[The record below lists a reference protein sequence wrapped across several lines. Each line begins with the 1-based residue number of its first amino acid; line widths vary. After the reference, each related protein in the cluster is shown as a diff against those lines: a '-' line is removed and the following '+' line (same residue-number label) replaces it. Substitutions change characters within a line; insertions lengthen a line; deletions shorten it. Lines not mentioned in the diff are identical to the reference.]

1 MNLYLRLLVAVI
13 RGLLRPKAPVSH
25 VAESRFR
32 VMLHDIDVFGHM
44 NNGRYLQIM
53 DVARAEWMAR
63 AGVLGAM
70 WRNRW
75 SAMLGGTTVR
85 FRRSLSPFQRYIVRT
100 RLLCYDSEWFYLEHT
115 VATSTN
121 NTIAVGVSRAAL
133 RGGGVWLST
142 EKVMSQVEPNVVSAP
157 MPDYVKTL
165 FQAELHMLE
174 ASRQPCR
181 NLGCRPGSGERAPS
195 VATRG

>member
-13 RGLLRPKAPVSH
+13 RGLLHPKTPISRVG
-25 VAESRFR
+25 ESRFR
-32 VMLHDIDVFGHM
+32 VMPHDIDAFGHM

-63 AGVLGAM
+63 AGVLGVM
-70 WRNRW
+70 WRNQW
-75 SAMLGGTTVR
+75 SATLGGTTVR
-85 FRRSLSPFQRYIVRT
+85 FRRFLRLFQCYIVRT
-100 RLLCYDSEWFYLEHT
+100 RLLCYDSDWFYLEHT
-115 VATSTN
+115 VISDSD
-121 NTIAVGVSRAAL
+121 NTVAVGISRAAL
-133 RGGGVWLST
+133 RGEAGWLST
-142 EKVMSQVEPNVVSAP
+142 EQVMSQVEPNAVSAP
-157 MPDYVKTL
+157 MPDYVRTL

-181 NLGCRPGSGERAPS
+181 TLGCRPGSGERAPS